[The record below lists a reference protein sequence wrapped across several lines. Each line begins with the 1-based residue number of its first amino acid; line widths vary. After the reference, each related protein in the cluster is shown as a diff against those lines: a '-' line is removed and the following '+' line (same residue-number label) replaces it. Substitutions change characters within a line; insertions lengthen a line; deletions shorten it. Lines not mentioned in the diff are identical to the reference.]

1 MNNKKTTLFMDWEL
15 GFTSVPMRVGLMYR
29 EALGELGTQSFS
41 MLTNFLM
48 HSISSSP
55 SNV

>member
-29 EALGELGTQSFS
+29 EALVELGTQSFS

-48 HSISSSP
+48 HLISSSP